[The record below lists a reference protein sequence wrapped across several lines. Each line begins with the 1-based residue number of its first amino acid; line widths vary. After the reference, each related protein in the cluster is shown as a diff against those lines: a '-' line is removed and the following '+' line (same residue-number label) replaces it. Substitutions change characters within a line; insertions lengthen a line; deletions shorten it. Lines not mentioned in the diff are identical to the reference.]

1 MNNTETAVE
10 TKSQGRR
17 NFFSAFLDHT
27 KCPPSS
33 TERINCSPGNGLE
46 GFFRLGEMRLYGR
59 ANGSSTSS
67 GPDGNLPPIDSPVQ
81 DGNGSLSLPFDP
93 NEIIDNLRWERYA
106 GAANT
111 QITYISNNK
120 SLSRRLYY
128 AIRPLLPVKV
138 RRHLQRIALQDW
150 SKITFPAWPV
160 DTTVED
166 FIEWLWIR
174 VFQVTGAK
182 QIPFIWYW
190 PESFHS
196 CAIMT
201 HDVETGVGQDF
212 CPTMLKI
219 EQEYGIKS
227 AFELVPEVRY
237 EISEK
242 VLEAIRSAGSEVC
255 VHGLNHDGRLFSSE
269 ELFRTRAKAINQ
281 YAEKWGARGFR
292 SPVMYRNL
300 SWYDAFHFSY
310 DMSVPNVAHLD
321 PQRGGCCTVFPYF
334 VGDILE
340 LPLTATQDYPL
351 FNIIRSNP
359 MEMWSKQMD
368 LIVAKHGLVSFII
381 HPDYIVE
388 PEKQALYRELLKML
402 RKYNS
407 EKNVWLALPRE
418 VDAWWRERAAMS
430 LECKDGNWSVQ
441 GKGSERARVA
451 YATLENGKIKYA
463 LPNEAGETIES
474 GRA

>member
-1 MNNTETAVE
+1 MNNTEAAREVQT
-10 TKSQGRR
+10 QGGRD
-17 NFFSAFLDHT
+17 FFSAFLDHT
-27 KCPPSS
+27 KCPPAS
-33 TERINCSPGNGLE
+33 TEPITCLPGTGAE
-46 GFFRLGEMRLYGR
+46 GFFRLGDLRLYGR
-59 ANGSSTSS
+59 ANGGSTSS
-67 GPDGNLPPIDSPVQ
+67 GPSEILSSIDFLVR
-81 DGNGSLSLPFDP
+81 DGNGSVALPFDP
-93 NEIIDNLRWERYA
+93 TEIINNLRFEKYA

-111 QITYISNNK
+111 QNSRITDNK

-138 RRHLQRIALQDW
+138 RKHLQRIALQDW

-166 FIEWLWIR
+166 FVDWLWIR
-174 VFQVTGAK
+174 IFQVSGAK

-190 PESFHS
+190 PKSFSS

-237 EISEK
+237 EISQE
-242 VLEAIRSAGSEVC
+242 VMEAIRRAGSEVC

-269 ELFRTRAKAINQ
+269 ELFRSRAKAINQ

-340 LPLTATQDYPL
+340 LPLTTTQDYPL

-359 MEMWSKQMD
+359 MEMWSKQVD
-368 LIVAKHGLVSFII
+368 SIVAKNGLASFII
-381 HPDYIVE
+381 HPDYIIE
-388 PEKQALYRELLKML
+388 PERQALYRALLQML
-402 RKYNS
+402 KRYSS

-418 VDAWWRERAAMS
+418 VDTWWRARAAMY
-430 LECKDGNWSVQ
+430 LECEDGNWTVR
-441 GKGSERARVA
+441 GNGSDRATVA
-451 YATLENGKIKYA
+451 YATLENGIVKYV
-463 LPNEAGETIES
+463 LPGENRETYAG

>member
-1 MNNTETAVE
+1 MNNPEAAREVQT
-10 TKSQGRR
+10 QGGR
-17 NFFSAFLDHT
+17 NSFSAFLEHT
-27 KCPPSS
+27 KCLPSS
-33 TERINCSPGNGLE
+33 TDRITCSPGDGMP
-46 GFFRLGEMRLYGR
+46 GFFKLGELRLFGR
-59 ANGSSTSS
+59 TNGGSVSNGPSENLSS
-67 GPDGNLPPIDSPVQ
+67 IDSLVR
-81 DGNGSLSLPFDP
+81 DGNGTVSLPFDP
-93 NEIIDNLRWERYA
+93 TEIIENLRFEKYA
-106 GAANT
+106 GAANGQT
-111 QITYISNNK
+111 SQITDNK

-138 RRHLQRIALQDW
+138 RKYLQRIALQDW

-166 FIEWLWIR
+166 FVDWLWIR
-174 VFQVTGAK
+174 IFQVTGAK

-190 PESFHS
+190 PKSSSS

-201 HDVETGVGQDF
+201 HDVETGAGQDF

-237 EISEK
+237 EISQE
-242 VLEAIRSAGSEVC
+242 VMEAIRQAGGEVC

-269 ELFRTRAKAINQ
+269 ELFRSRAKAINK

-300 SWYDAFHFSY
+300 SWYDAFRFSY

-359 MEMWSKQMD
+359 MEMWSKQMNA
-368 LIVAKHGLVSFII
+368 IVARHGLVSFII
-381 HPDYIVE
+381 HPDYIIE
-388 PEKQALYRELLKML
+388 PERQALYRELLQML
-402 RKYNS
+402 KKYSS

-418 VDAWWRERAAMS
+418 VDTWWRERAAMH
-430 LECKDGNWSVQ
+430 LECEDGDWSVR
-441 GKGSERARVA
+441 GKGSDRAAVA
-451 YATLENGKIKYA
+451 YARLENGKVKYM
-463 LPNEAGETIES
+463 LPGESAGTTAS

>member
-1 MNNTETAVE
+1 
-10 TKSQGRR
+10 
-17 NFFSAFLDHT
+17 
-27 KCPPSS
+27 
-33 TERINCSPGNGLE
+33 
-46 GFFRLGEMRLYGR
+46 YGR
-59 ANGSSTSS
+59 ANGGSTSS
-67 GPDGNLPPIDSPVQ
+67 GPDGNLPLIDTLVQ
-81 DGNGSLSLPFDP
+81 DGIGSLSLPFDP

-174 VFQVTGAK
+174 IFQVTGAK

-219 EQEYGIKS
+219 EHEYGIKS

-242 VLEAIRSAGSEVC
+242 VLEAIRWAGSEVC

-381 HPDYIVE
+381 HPDYILE
-388 PEKQALYRELLKML
+388 PEKQALYRELLQML
-402 RKYNS
+402 RNFNN

-418 VDAWWRERAAMS
+418 VDTWWRERAAMN
-430 LECKDGNWSVQ
+430 LECKDGNWSVR

-451 YATLENGKIKYA
+451 YATLENGKIKYL
-463 LPNEAGETIES
+463 LPNEARETVES

>member
-1 MNNTETAVE
+1 MNNTEMAVE
-10 TKSQGRR
+10 AKAQGGR
-17 NFFSAFLDHT
+17 NCFSAFLDHT

-33 TERINCSPGNGLE
+33 IERINCSPGSGAE
-46 GFFRLGEMRLYGR
+46 GFFRLGDLRLYGR
-59 ANGSSTSS
+59 ANGGSTAS
-67 GPDGNLPPIDSPVQ
+67 GPDGILPPVDSLVQ
-81 DGNGSLSLPFDP
+81 DGIGSLSLPFDP

-106 GAANT
+106 GPANT

-174 VFQVTGAK
+174 IFQVTGAK

-242 VLEAIRSAGSEVC
+242 VLDAIRRAGSEVC

-269 ELFRTRAKAINQ
+269 EIFRTRAKAINQ

-402 RKYNS
+402 RQYNS

-418 VDAWWRERAAMS
+418 VDTWWRERAAMS

-451 YATLENGKIKYA
+451 YATIENGKIKYE
-463 LPNEAGETIES
+463 LPNEARETVES

>member
-1 MNNTETAVE
+1 MNNTKPAGEVRV
-10 TKSQGRR
+10 QGGR

-33 TERINCSPGNGLE
+33 IERMTCSPGDGME
-46 GFFRLGEMRLYGR
+46 GFFKLGDLRLFGR
-59 ANGSSTSS
+59 ANGGSLSS
-67 GPDGNLPPIDSPVQ
+67 GPSENLPSIDSLIR
-81 DGNGSLSLPFDP
+81 DGNGSAALPFDP
-93 NEIIDNLRWERYA
+93 TEIINNLRFEKYA
-106 GAANT
+106 GAANA
-111 QITYISNNK
+111 QIPYINNNK
-120 SLSRRLYY
+120 SLPRRLYY

-138 RRHLQRIALQDW
+138 RRQLQRIALQDW

-166 FIEWLWIR
+166 FVDWLWIR
-174 VFQVTGAK
+174 IFQVTGAK
-182 QIPFIWYW
+182 RIPFIWYW
-190 PESFHS
+190 PKSFSS

-201 HDVETGVGQDF
+201 HDVETAVGQDF

-219 EQEYGIKS
+219 EQEYEIKS

-237 EISEK
+237 EISQE
-242 VLEAIRSAGSEVC
+242 VMEAIRRAGSEVC

-340 LPLTATQDYPL
+340 LPLTTTQDYPL

-359 MEMWSKQMD
+359 MEMWSRQMD
-368 LIVAKHGLVSFII
+368 SIVAKHGLVSFII

-388 PEKQALYRELLKML
+388 PEKQVLYRELLQML
-402 RKYNS
+402 KRYGS
-407 EKNVWLALPRE
+407 EKNVWLALPGE
-418 VDAWWRERAAMS
+418 VDTWWRERAAMQ
-430 LECKDGNWSVQ
+430 LEYREGSWSVL
-441 GKGSERARVA
+441 GKGSDRASVA
-451 YATLENGKIKYA
+451 YATLENDKVAY
-463 LPNEAGETIES
+463 LVPGENRETSAS